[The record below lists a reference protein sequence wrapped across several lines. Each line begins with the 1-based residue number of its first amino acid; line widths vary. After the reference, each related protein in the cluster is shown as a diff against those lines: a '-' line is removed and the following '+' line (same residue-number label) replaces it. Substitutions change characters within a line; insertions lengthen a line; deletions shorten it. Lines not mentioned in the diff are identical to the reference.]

1 MAVVVEHDK
10 RKHEIL
16 AKSLDLFTEDG
27 YDDVTFQKIADRCGI
42 TRTTLYIYFK
52 NKREIF
58 TYSIKQF
65 TDSLEKNL
73 LEISQDNSIS
83 AGKCLGKIIK
93 TIIKDIEDNRQLI
106 KIIIEYLL
114 AIQKTGTNVREKISR
129 RLIRVRHLI
138 NTVIIRGI
146 ENKEIKSGK
155 IKDINRL
162 FTSLFESAVLHI
174 TVYGDENLDDLITA
188 VDECVDCISLTK
200 NRSSQ

>member
-16 AKSLDLFTEDG
+16 SKALDLFTEDG

-42 TRTTLYIYFK
+42 TRTTLYIYYK

-65 TDSLEKNL
+65 TDTLEKNL
-73 LEISQDNSIS
+73 IEISEDESLS
-83 AGKCLGKIIK
+83 SGECLGKIIK
-93 TIIKDIEDNRQLI
+93 TIIADIENNRQLI
-106 KIIIEYLL
+106 KIVIEYLL
-114 AIQKTGTNVREKISR
+114 AIQKTGTDVKKKISR
-129 RLIRVRHLI
+129 RLIRVRHII

-146 ENKEIKSGK
+146 ENKEIKDGK
-155 IKDINRL
+155 IKDINRI

-174 TVYGDENLDDLITA
+174 TVYQDESVEDFISA
-188 VDECVDCISLTK
+188 VDECVKCISIAEDK
-200 NRSSQ
+200 N